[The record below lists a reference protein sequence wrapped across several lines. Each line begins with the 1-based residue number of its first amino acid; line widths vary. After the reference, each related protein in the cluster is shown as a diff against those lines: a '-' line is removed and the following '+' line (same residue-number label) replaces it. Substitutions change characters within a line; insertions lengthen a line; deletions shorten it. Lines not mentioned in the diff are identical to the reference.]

1 MYFLK
6 QCILSNLKKL
16 HSPNH
21 LWLGGQVGQRK
32 LYLSLEYEQRFH
44 NLFVGPT
51 THGGRCPSRTGN
63 KRHFFSK
70 ANKKRLWTY
79 VLAKKLSERT
89 IIRSPLLFGFYQMYG
104 SDRINGHE
112 MPQLDRLLPRSSSPF
127 PSRVPAPRC
136 SLL

>member
-1 MYFLK
+1 MYFFK
-6 QCILSNLKKL
+6 FKKNCI
-16 HSPNH
+16 H
-21 LWLGGQVGQRK
+21 
-32 LYLSLEYEQRFH
+32 
-44 NLFVGPT
+44 PT
-51 THGGRCPSRTGN
+51 TSDWVARWANENYISRQSKNNDFTTCLWAQQHTGVDAHHGREI